1 MYVTRIGHTGSIFIR
16 NNITV
21 RWNYDNYCRCSQP
34 KKKTLN
40 HPMIF
45 QINKMNLTS
54 IKEYL
59 TDKKV
64 SVF

>member
-1 MYVTRIGHTGSIFIR
+1 MTTIADVPG
-16 NNITV
+16 
-21 RWNYDNYCRCSQP
+21 Q
-34 KKKTLN
+34 KKTFN

-59 TDKKV
+59 TYKKV